1 MVPSL
6 HRSKVINNTY
16 AFEFATYASQ
26 MTWASLNSHVTRK
39 GNAWK
44 FVKTLHVKFFAFGQ
58 KWPTRNVTVKLRV
71 QNTIM
76 MIAEEIVNYNNF
88 KIACK
93 KFVCNYF
100 NEFLRFP
107 ILKEL
112 KRVKG

>member
-1 MVPSL
+1 MNDHALWSRTGL
-6 HRSKVINNTY
+6 VINNTY
-16 AFEFATYASQ
+16 AFELATYASQ
-26 MTWASLNSHVTRK
+26 MTSL
-39 GNAWK
+39 
-44 FVKTLHVKFFAFGQ
+44 
-58 KWPTRNVTVKLRV
+58 KLRV

-93 KFVCNYF
+93 KFVWNYF

>member
-26 MTWASLNSHVTRK
+26 MTSL
-39 GNAWK
+39 
-44 FVKTLHVKFFAFGQ
+44 
-58 KWPTRNVTVKLRV
+58 KLRV